1 MQDKAKPVMKVH
13 RGVWLGVTAAFG
25 LLTAAAVWRHGYAG
39 IFLWQLQN
47 LAGLQVLADLAVAL
61 SLVMAWL
68 WRDARALGR
77 NPWPWLLL
85 TLLAGSFGPLGYLL
99 SRRDSAPA

>member
-1 MQDKAKPVMKVH
+1 MNVN
-13 RGVWLGVTAAFG
+13 RGVLIGVTAAFG
-25 LLTAAAVWRHGYAG
+25 LLTMAAVWRHGYAG

-61 SLVMAWL
+61 ALVGVWL
-68 WRDARALGR
+68 WRDARTLGR
-77 NPWPWLLL
+77 NPWPWLVL

-99 SRRDSAPA
+99 TRRDPASG